1 LIDLFQRLKEE
12 ETRNHALIDFF
23 QGLKEEETPPGGT
36 PRRNKI
42 SPKYQAESRPTLKYP
57 SEPRPAL
64 KYPPEPRPQQQPQ
77 IFLLSQLEPEF
88 PARPSLQHFV
98 DYADMKE
105 CCAACNILQFLLV
118 FQDFKNF
125 LGTCHSRFFLCLKIN
140 LEGIGPEKIKVFRQF

>member
-1 LIDLFQRLKEE
+1 LKEE
-12 ETRNHALIDFF
+12 ETQKHELIDFF

-42 SPKYQAESRPTLKYP
+42 SPKYQAESRPALKYP

-64 KYPPEPRPQQQPQ
+64 KYPTEPRSQQQPQ

-88 PARPSLQHFV
+88 PPRPSLQHFV

-105 CCAACNILQFLLV
+105 CCAACNILFLLV
-118 FQDFKNF
+118 SEYLLF
-125 LGTCHSRFFLCLKIN
+125 
-140 LEGIGPEKIKVFRQF
+140 

>member
-1 LIDLFQRLKEE
+1 
-12 ETRNHALIDFF
+12 LIDFF

-57 SEPRPAL
+57 
-64 KYPPEPRPQQQPQ
+64 PEPRPQQPQ

-88 PARPSLQHFV
+88 PPRPSLQHFV

-105 CCAACNILQFLLV
+105 CCAACNILFLLV
-118 FQDFKNF
+118 FEYLPF
-125 LGTCHSRFFLCLKIN
+125 
-140 LEGIGPEKIKVFRQF
+140 